1 MGISDSL
8 GIPVEQ
14 MFKPFWRSIGPIAVR
29 DLQSRPQI
37 AQLVADLLRVSVSEL
52 LLSIQAEVLPW
63 LVLTKNQDVI
73 MRIAQARGETDP
85 GQACF
90 QGSNRGPIL
99 ALLLVQNVPD
109 LENFITALYR
119 DISPFFHGFGFVDLL
134 KIEPMLIAVELL
146 QNAGEE
152 DDSRRSRV
160 CHVIS
165 KCGVSRLILI

>member
-8 GIPVEQ
+8 GIPIGQ
-14 MFKPFWRSIGPIAVR
+14 MFKPFWRSIGPTAVK
-29 DLQSRPQI
+29 DLQSRPQT

-52 LLSIQAEVLPW
+52 LLSIQADVLPW

-73 MRIAQARGETDP
+73 VRIAQARGDPDP
-85 GQACF
+85 GKACLE
-90 QGSNRGPIL
+90 GSNKGPIM

-109 LENFITALYR
+109 LESFITALYR
-119 DISPFFHGFGFVDLL
+119 NISQFFDGFGFVDLL

-160 CHVIS
+160 LSCYS
-165 KCGVSRLILI
+165 KM